1 MLIRTLL
8 PPELKFKIYKI
19 IISDLTTQKKNLMNE
34 LKLYHRIVNFSVPI
48 QLLIISMLKKLYPE
62 LWPLTKRNI
71 NYLIDVYNLMK
82 DCNCVHCKYI
92 TYHYILLFCY
102 RYFPNLS
109 FIRYH
114 IFYMKPGFKY

>member
-1 MLIRTLL
+1 MILV
-8 PPELKFKIYKI
+8 LKSWFHVEDMISYERQIWKVSVAKLYKI

-71 NYLIDVYNLMK
+71 NYLSYERQIWKVSVAKQKNIMVSDIFTVNT
-82 DCNCVHCKYI
+82 I
-92 TYHYILLFCY
+92 TVLH
-102 RYFPNLS
+102 
-109 FIRYH
+109 
-114 IFYMKPGFKY
+114 